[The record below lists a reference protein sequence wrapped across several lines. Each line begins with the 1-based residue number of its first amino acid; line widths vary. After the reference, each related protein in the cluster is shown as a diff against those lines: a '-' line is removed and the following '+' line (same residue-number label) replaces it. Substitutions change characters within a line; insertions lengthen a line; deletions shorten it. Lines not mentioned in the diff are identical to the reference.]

1 MRGNRIENSK
11 HKCEY
16 RLGGKPF
23 KSLSKRFLF
32 VCFLT
37 KRNVQDLEM
46 FGLGVGDYLKTRFI
60 SRYYF
65 VK

>member
-23 KSLSKRFLF
+23 KEVF
-32 VCFLT
+32 VCCFLT